1 MSSVDGRMDKENVV
15 YAYNGVSFILK
26 HEVLTL
32 ATTWTSLE
40 DMTLRDISLAQKD
53 EYSVIALGGGTWM
66 VVMVAQQGEC
76 SSCHSPVHLQVV
88 TMVNFVLCVFY
99 HD

>member
-1 MSSVDGRMDKENVV
+1 M
-15 YAYNGVSFILK
+15 
-26 HEVLTL
+26 
-32 ATTWTSLE
+32 
-40 DMTLRDISLAQKD
+40 
-53 EYSVIALGGGTWM
+53 IALGGGTWV

-99 HD
+99 RD